1 MPFDEGVGSEE
12 IAWPHRPA
20 DVDPYQATGSVRADW
35 TSAWQLWV
43 HNQVNLDTK
52 AKAKELER
60 SSYIDGRL

>member
-35 TSAWQLWV
+35 TSAWQLCRG
-43 HNQVNLDTK
+43 
-52 AKAKELER
+52 E
-60 SSYIDGRL
+60 GR